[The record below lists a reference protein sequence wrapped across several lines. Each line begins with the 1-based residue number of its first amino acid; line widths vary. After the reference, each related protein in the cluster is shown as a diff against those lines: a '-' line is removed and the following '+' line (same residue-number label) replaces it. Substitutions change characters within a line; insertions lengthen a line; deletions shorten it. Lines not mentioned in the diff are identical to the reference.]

1 MGNKSRIKGNIS
13 AHTAIIGGDVNGN
26 IVCAEYLELHAN
38 ARITGDIEYKVIE
51 IHAGAKVYGRLK
63 EVAKDYQSQKKK

>member
-1 MGNKSRIKGNIS
+1 
-13 AHTAIIGGDVNGN
+13 VNGN
-26 IVCAEYLELHAN
+26 IICAEYLELHAH

-63 EVAKDYQSQKKK
+63 EVAKNYQPQKKK